1 MCSLIGE
8 NCPRPELRQNGRQQ
22 SVLAYFPGTSHTT
35 RQTYPCTH
43 SVFTVCKK
51 IATSN
56 SDGNSVRNLVLIFL
70 LGHITGTRHFRVS
83 SSSRLSKTHPHKSK
97 LLRSGLA
104 EARSKGAYVS
114 TVLLSVCEVLKRQG
128 IEIIIEAQEHL
139 CAVHSHLLGRF
150 YR

>member
-1 MCSLIGE
+1 MEGS
-8 NCPRPELRQNGRQQ
+8 

-35 RQTYPCTH
+35 RQTYLCTH

-56 SDGNSVRNLVLIFL
+56 SDGNSVRNSLGSWVLVLVFL
-70 LGHITGTRHFRVS
+70 LGRITGTRHFRVS
-83 SSSRLSKTHPHKSK
+83 ASSRLSKTHPHKSK

-114 TVLLSVCEVLKRQG
+114 TVLLSVCEVLQRQG